1 MLARLRPQAPALVLL
16 LAAGV
21 AVSVTVV
28 AEHIAWPMAPA
39 FPWLH
44 QGDFAYVATKTQ
56 WETAT
61 AARSSARVAVLIA
74 GLLLVASVVA
84 FLRAL
89 LRNRRPG
96 DAGD

>member
-1 MLARLRPQAPALVLL
+1 MLARLRPQVPALVLL

-21 AVSVTVV
+21 AVLVAVV
-28 AEHIAWPMAPA
+28 AEHTAWPMAPA

-61 AARSSARVAVLIA
+61 AARSIAWVAVVIAGFLLIA
-74 GLLLVASVVA
+74 SSVA
-84 FLRAL
+84 FLRSR
-89 LRNRRPG
+89 LRNRRTG
-96 DAGD
+96 EAAD